1 MKRKHTQ
8 CRESLIA
15 ICILLFGLLGC
26 SMQGLF
32 AQQLASM
39 RLDGAM
45 TTAAVSLDGHLV
57 AINLA
62 HSVQS
67 ANGSW
72 ESTESVEVLELAS
85 SRVVSKIEIPSAAL
99 LKNAPLSST
108 DAFVS
113 YCGKGKYLV
122 AYDLIGS
129 LYVFDA
135 QTYQVESKIELG
147 SLPRVGVIGK
157 RTMSCS
163 ADGGLIAVNAH
174 GGQLGPGLVRVFD
187 LASGQQ
193 IAELRA
199 NPSESEFT
207 SISVSPNGS
216 RLAVLVTDPGGN
228 RTSGPNVEIR
238 ETKAMKLLS
247 SFSTGD
253 VPRGMIFAG
262 ESEIVTVQQQPT
274 RSSSRQ
280 VLRLWDITSGKELKT
295 FSDAH
300 VGVDWPISASSD
312 GNTILGYIPT
322 YRECRFCN
330 GLEGRR
336 EIKEQR
342 FALWNKTTGTEIYRS
357 EPFGPIVDPLGP
369 RCVLNQ
375 SGASVMVYWPDN
387 VITPR
392 LFPVP

>member
-1 MKRKHTQ
+1 
-8 CRESLIA
+8 
-15 ICILLFGLLGC
+15 
-26 SMQGLF
+26 
-32 AQQLASM
+32 
-39 RLDGAM
+39 M
-45 TTAAVSLDGHLV
+45 TTAAVSPDGHLV

-85 SRVVSKIEIPSAAL
+85 SKVVSKIDIPSAAL

-108 DAFVS
+108 DGFVS

-163 ADGGLIAVNAH
+163 ADGGIIAVNAH
-174 GGQLGPGLVRVFD
+174 SGQLGPGLVRVFD
-187 LASGQQ
+187 LALGQQ

-199 NPSESEFT
+199 NPSGSEFT

-216 RLAVLVTDPGGN
+216 RLAVLVTNPGGN

-280 VLRLWDITSGKELKT
+280 VLRLWDIASGKQLRT